1 MFPQFQ
7 EHQSSRISL
16 KLVFGGDCFRLS
28 KFPQNF
34 QELEDIARNK
44 FDNKLPENFCFKY
57 QDSENDSINIES
69 PSDYEAFLEYCNQEK
84 LKAIKLRIDSKSFK
98 QYFNWQ
104 EQQQQ
109 AMGNQP
115 NFANQGQQSQAYQTN
130 NVIGMLLNP
139 FTPYYQS
146 MQNKNQKTQF
156 QISSQDQGSFY
167 GNIQNVNTANS
178 NDLGYNLV
186 QMLMC
191 MLNTQGNLAQKSSS
205 TTNCCINNNGYT
217 NGNNNVNVNFN
228 NNNNAVNNS
237 ASSQL
242 IIPSLSRGASEAN
255 ANDIKRSS
263 VNHSYSA
270 NMEQNISFANERRNV
285 SSSLSQ
291 QQQQQNNQQNIMAS
305 FANVKPSIT
314 KNAIATSNQL
324 NQYILMQNSQ
334 PFNSANINDLNITS
348 KFGNQDLS
356 KFDNEKQ
363 SNTRNLISGQ
373 DIPNPM
379 IDESDNEIKSKDIK
393 KISSMSCGLD
403 DMPPALS
410 NHLSFTPGSQ
420 NIFNNSQNINVAAKS
435 SLYLKQAELNSS
447 TISNNVDTRSQTTGG
462 GHMGSNYS
470 ANNINQIQAP
480 QGFRINEALLS
491 SQYTNQAIVSREQFD
506 QTGKES
512 IQNQQ
517 FDKTIENDFIANNYI
532 KREFSP
538 SPPLSQ
544 NNTLANSTN
553 NISNMMQSKIR
564 PAQITPP
571 LRSGQSIQVP
581 CEKCMI
587 WDEEQKNNPSKYNDK
602 NDKTPTSNIGK
613 DIIPFTPCP
622 ECVKCGGSGFL
633 KIEDPN
639 TFNLIQTIVR
649 HKLKEAEIVLKSLT
663 VRQQKVEKIIPK
675 ESMDWL
681 QKILQIQCSECIS
694 NRLSQKPEDQPLLS
708 PFTPSQ
714 QNKDN
719 DFSLEL
725 NNKTNLIQKNM
736 HLIRCSGCQI
746 DLSQQKFIY
755 FCIDCKSKNS
765 RSSEGFSKRWQDDID
780 FDNIICENCEDSH
793 DSNHRVVQF
802 CKDDIMIMHS
812 NLNQQGQQNQ
822 QSLTNTPIQRTSQ
835 LDRSIKAVNQVQQNN
850 VQGANSLN
858 NNMNNTIFQ
867 GGIVRKPNFTQSTN
881 LFTFP
886 QQNNALQIQKSLQGQ
901 LETSTY
907 IGSQPQNIQL
917 QQQQSIIQAQLSAQ
931 SRQELSQRNSVD
943 LELLSQQQ
951 QNLHK
956 MRSKSDNK
964 SVTTI
969 IKNTSREDQ
978 FDYFNDNHI
987 QDDSNV
993 LPRCSTNQKII
1004 KKPISGNTSLNA
1016 LQLNNQQV
1024 SCVTANFNQDD
1035 EPPTFNDSSFFKNVQ
1050 KNLADNSSGG
1060 APSSA
1065 NIISSPVVSQHP
1077 LVSNTDQQQTNQINF
1092 EIIPPAQK
1100 NEIQLINESSVSKK
1114 QKGKVNI
1121 SENVQTSESPEQ
1133 SQNLQNSKLNNTNDF
1148 TLEEIKSNANQTQS
1162 ASSSGTISNS
1172 ICVKSQY
1179 TTGKSLTQSVY
1190 GLSSSRPSLT
1200 PSGQKQGEDQRQY
1213 RAKLVNSYCSSDI
1226 LVDDSVIVFQEILNN
1241 GNENWPENVYLKC
1254 ISGITDNCQYPVVQ
1268 VNKGEIMSIAFPIKI
1283 NQSQAT
1289 DGEQI
1294 KTAWRLYHQ
1303 QQNEE
1308 RKFFGPK
1315 ITIDFQ
1321 YKKPKKIEIEQSL
1334 EFIIESA
1341 VETIKNIFNKDNKS
1355 DIVDFVKQ
1363 NQQIAQNFLQDN
1375 KDDRMVS
1382 KVIIKYIEL
1391 YVTFKNNKGA
1401 QDKLQDL

>member
-7 EHQSSRISL
+7 EHQQNRISL

-57 QDSENDSINIES
+57 QDSENDSINVES
-69 PSDYEAFLEYCNQEK
+69 SSDYEAFLEYCNQEK

-115 NFANQGQQSQAYQTN
+115 NFANQGQSSQTYQAN

-139 FTPYYQS
+139 FTPYYQN

-156 QISSQDQGSFY
+156 QISSQDQNSFY
-167 GNIQNVNTANS
+167 GNFQNMNSPNS
-178 NDLGYNLV
+178 NDLNYNII

-191 MLNTQGNLAQKSSS
+191 MLNTQGNQAQKSSS
-205 TTNCCINNNGYT
+205 TTNSCLNNHGFN

-228 NNNNAVNNS
+228 NNTNAVNNS
-237 ASSQL
+237 LSSAPQ
-242 IIPSLSRGASEAN
+242 IPSLSRGASEAN
-255 ANDIKRSS
+255 ANDIKRQ
-263 VNHSYSA
+263 SA
-270 NMEQNISFANERRNV
+270 NQSYTANVESNISFANERRNV
-285 SSSLSQ
+285 GQSLS
-291 QQQQQNNQQNIMAS
+291 QQQNNQQNIMVS
-305 FANVKPSIT
+305 FANVKSSVT
-314 KNAIATSNQL
+314 KNAIATSNQM
-324 NQYILMQNSQ
+324 NQYNLLMQQ
-334 PFNSANINDLNITS
+334 PFNSSNINDLNITS
-348 KFGNQDLS
+348 KFGNQDLT
-356 KFDNEKQ
+356 KFENEKL
-363 SNTRNLISGQ
+363 SNTRNLISGS

-379 IDESDNEIKSKDIK
+379 IDESDNDIKSKDIK

-403 DMPPALS
+403 DMQPTLS

-420 NIFNNSQNINVAAKS
+420 NIFNNSQNINLAAKNS
-435 SLYLKQAELNSS
+435 QYLKQAELNSS

-462 GHMGSNYS
+462 GNMGSNYS
-470 ANNINQIQAP
+470 ANNVNQIQAP
-480 QGFRINEALLS
+480 QGIRINEALLS

-506 QTGKES
+506 QIGKES

-517 FDKTIENDFIANNYI
+517 FDKTIESDFIANNYI

-553 NISNMMQSKIR
+553 NLMQSKIR
-564 PAQITPP
+564 PSQITPP

-587 WDEEQKNNPSKYNDK
+587 WDEEQKNNPSRYSDK
-602 NDKTPTSNIGK
+602 TDKTPTSSIGK

-622 ECVKCGGSGFL
+622 ECDKCGGSGFL

-639 TFNLIQTIVR
+639 TFNVIQTIVR

-681 QKILQIQCSECIS
+681 QKILQIQCGECAS
-694 NRLSQKPEDQPLLS
+694 NRPSQKPEDQPLFS

-714 QNKDN
+714 SNKDK
-719 DFSLEL
+719 DLSLQV
-725 NNKTNLIQKNM
+725 NNNTNLIQKNM
-736 HLIRCSGCQI
+736 HLIRCSECQT
-746 DLSQQKFIY
+746 DVSQLKFIY
-755 FCIDCKSKNS
+755 FCIDCKSKNN
-765 RSSEGFSKRWQDDID
+765 RNSEVFSKRWQDDID
-780 FDNIICENCEDSH
+780 FDNIICENCEDNH

-812 NLNQQGQQNQ
+812 NLNQQTQQNQ
-822 QSLTNTPIQRTSQ
+822 QSLTSTPIQRTSQ
-835 LDRSIKAVNQVQQNN
+835 LDRSIKAGNSTQQNALQN
-850 VQGANSLN
+850 LNYLN
-858 NNMNNTIFQ
+858 NNMTNPLFQ
-867 GGIVRKPNFTQSTN
+867 NSLIRKPERNNFTQSTN

-886 QQNNALQIQKSLQGQ
+886 QQNNVQQIQKALQGQ

-907 IGSQPQNIQL
+907 IGFQPQSIQL
-917 QQQQSIIQAQLSAQ
+917 QQQQSIIQTQLSAQ
-931 SRQELSQRNSVD
+931 ARQEFSQRNSVD
-943 LELLSQQQ
+943 TELLQQQQ

-969 IKNTSREDQ
+969 VKNTSHEDQ
-978 FDYFNDNHI
+978 FDYFNDNLAK
-987 QDDSNV
+987 DDANINVV

-1004 KKPISGNTSLNA
+1004 KKPISGNTSLNV
-1016 LQLNNQQV
+1016 LSLNNQEI

-1035 EPPTFNDSSFFKNVQ
+1035 EPPTFCDSSIFKVP
-1050 KNLADNSSGG
+1050 KNIADSNG

-1077 LVSNTDQQQTNQINF
+1077 LVSNTTQQQTDQINF
-1092 EIIPPAQK
+1092 EIIPPTQK
-1100 NEIQLINESSVSKK
+1100 NEIQLISESSSSKK
-1114 QKGKVNI
+1114 QKVNI
-1121 SENVQTSESPEQ
+1121 FENIQNQESPEQ
-1133 SQNLQNSKLNNTNDF
+1133 SQNLLNSKLNNTNDF
-1148 TLEEIKSNANQTQS
+1148 TLEEPKSNVNQTQS
-1162 ASSSGTISNS
+1162 ASSSSSNISNS

-1179 TTGKSLTQSVY
+1179 TSGKSLTQSVY
-1190 GLSSSRPSLT
+1190 GLSSSRPSIT

-1226 LVDDSVIVFQEILNN
+1226 LIDDSVIVFQEILNN
-1241 GNENWPENVYLKC
+1241 GTENWPENVYLKC

-1268 VNKGEIMSIAFPIKI
+1268 VNKGEVMSIAFPIKI
-1283 NQSQAT
+1283 NQNQAA

-1321 YKKPKKIEIEQSL
+1321 YKKPKKIELEQSL
-1334 EFIIESA
+1334 EFLIEST
-1341 VETIKNIFNKDNKS
+1341 VETIKNIFNKDSKS
-1355 DIVDFVKQ
+1355 DINEFVKQ
-1363 NQQIAQNFLQDN
+1363 NQQIAQSFLQDN
-1375 KDDRMVS
+1375 KEDRMIS
-1382 KVIIKYIEL
+1382 KLIIKYIEL
-1391 YVTFKNNKGA
+1391 YVTFKNNKSA
-1401 QDKLQDL
+1401 QEKLQDF

>member
-7 EHQSSRISL
+7 DQLQSRISL

-57 QDSENDSINIES
+57 QDSENDSINVES
-69 PSDYEAFLEYCNQEK
+69 SSDYEAFLEYCNQEK

-109 AMGNQP
+109 TMGNQQ
-115 NFANQGQQSQAYQTN
+115 NFVNQGQQSQANQAN
-130 NVIGMLLNP
+130 NLIGMILNP
-139 FTPYYQS
+139 FTPYYQN

-156 QISSQDQGSFY
+156 QVSSQDQNSFY
-167 GNIQNVNTANS
+167 GNIQNMNSANS
-178 NDLGYNLV
+178 NDLGYNV
-186 QMLMC
+186 IQMLLC
-191 MLNTQGNLAQKSSS
+191 MLNTQGNQAQKSSS
-205 TTNCCINNNGYT
+205 TTNSCVNNNGFN

-255 ANDIKRSS
+255 ANDVKRPS

-270 NMEQNISFANERRNV
+270 NMEQNVSFANDRKNV
-285 SSSLSQ
+285 GSSLS
-291 QQQQQNNQQNIMAS
+291 QQNNQQNIMAS
-305 FANVKPSIT
+305 FANVKSSVT
-314 KNAIATSNQL
+314 KNAIATSNQM
-324 NQYILMQNSQ
+324 NQYVLIQNSQ

-356 KFDNEKQ
+356 KFENVKQ
-363 SNTRNLISGQ
+363 SNTRNLISGS

-420 NIFNNSQNINVAAKS
+420 NIFNNSQNINLAGKS
-435 SLYLKQAELNSS
+435 SSYLKQAELNSS
-447 TISNNVDTRSQTTGG
+447 TISNNIDTRSQTTGG
-462 GHMGSNYS
+462 GNFSSNYS
-470 ANNINQIQAP
+470 ANNVNQFQAP
-480 QGFRINEALLS
+480 QGLRINDALLF
-491 SQYTNQAIVSREQFD
+491 SQYTNQAIASRELFD

-517 FDKTIENDFIANNYI
+517 FDKTIESDLIVNNII

-553 NISNMMQSKIR
+553 NLMQSKIR
-564 PAQITPP
+564 PSQLTPS

-587 WDEEQKNNPSKYNDK
+587 WDEEQKTNPSKYNEK
-602 NDKTPTSNIGK
+602 NDKTPSSNIGK

-622 ECVKCGGSGFL
+622 ECDKCDGSGFL

-639 TFNLIQTIVR
+639 TYNVIQTIIR
-649 HKLKEAEIVLKSLT
+649 HKLQEADIVLKSLT
-663 VRQQKVEKIIPK
+663 VRQQKVEKIISK

-681 QKILQIQCSECIS
+681 QKILQKQCSECAS
-694 NRLSQKPEDQPLLS
+694 NKPSQKPEDQPLLS

-714 QNKDN
+714 PNKDK
-719 DFSLEL
+719 DFSLL
-725 NNKTNLIQKNM
+725 INNNTNLIQKNM
-736 HLIRCSGCQI
+736 HLIRCSGCQT

-755 FCIDCKSKNS
+755 FCTDCKSKNN

-793 DSNHRVVQF
+793 DLNHRVVQF
-802 CKDDIMIMHS
+802 CKDDIMIMHN
-812 NLNQQGQQNQ
+812 NLNQQVQQNQ
-822 QSLTNTPIQRTSQ
+822 QSLTNTPIQRTNQ
-835 LDRSIKAVNQVQQNN
+835 LDRSMKTVNQIQQNN
-850 VQGANSLN
+850 IQNVNNLN
-858 NNMNNTIFQ
+858 NNNMYNTVFQ
-867 GGIVRKPNFTQSTN
+867 NSLIKKPDRINFTQSTN

-886 QQNNALQIQKSLQGQ
+886 QQNNVQQIQKTLQGQ

-917 QQQQSIIQAQLSAQ
+917 SQQQSLIQVQLSAQ
-931 SRQELSQRNSVD
+931 SRQELSQRNSLD
-943 LELLSQQQ
+943 IELLQQQQ

-964 SVTTI
+964 SATTI
-969 IKNTSREDQ
+969 IKNTSQEDQ
-978 FDYFNDNHI
+978 FDYFNDNLAK
-987 QDDSNV
+987 DDTNINVV
-993 LPRCSTNQKII
+993 LPRCSTNQKIV

-1016 LQLNNQQV
+1016 LQLNNQQM
-1024 SCVTANFNQDD
+1024 SCVTANFNQDE
-1035 EPPTFNDSSFFKNVQ
+1035 EPPTFCDSSIFKVS
-1050 KNLADNSSGG
+1050 KTLTDNNG

-1077 LVSNTDQQQTNQINF
+1077 LASNTTQQQTDQVTF
-1092 EIIPPAQK
+1092 QIIPPVQK

-1114 QKGKVNI
+1114 QNVKINI
-1121 SENVQTSESPEQ
+1121 FENLQNSESPEQ
-1133 SQNLQNSKLNNTNDF
+1133 SQNLQNSKLSNTNDF
-1148 TLEEIKSNANQTQS
+1148 TLEELNQNVNKSTQS
-1162 ASSSGTISNS
+1162 ASSSGNIQNS

-1179 TTGKSLTQSVY
+1179 QTKLTQSVY

-1226 LVDDSVIVFQEILNN
+1226 LTDDSVIVFQEILNN
-1241 GNENWPENVYLKC
+1241 GSENWPENVYLKC

-1283 NQSQAT
+1283 NQNQVA

-1321 YKKPKKIEIEQSL
+1321 YKKPKKIEIQQSL
-1334 EFIIESA
+1334 EFLIESA
-1341 VETIKNIFNKDNKS
+1341 IETIKNIFSKDKQS
-1355 DIVDFVKQ
+1355 EIAITDFVKQ
-1363 NQQIAQNFLQDN
+1363 NQQIAQSFLQEN
-1375 KDDRMVS
+1375 KEDRVIS
-1382 KVIIKYIEL
+1382 KLIIKYIEL
-1391 YVTFKNNKGA
+1391 YVTSKNNKTFQEKP
-1401 QDKLQDL
+1401 QDQ